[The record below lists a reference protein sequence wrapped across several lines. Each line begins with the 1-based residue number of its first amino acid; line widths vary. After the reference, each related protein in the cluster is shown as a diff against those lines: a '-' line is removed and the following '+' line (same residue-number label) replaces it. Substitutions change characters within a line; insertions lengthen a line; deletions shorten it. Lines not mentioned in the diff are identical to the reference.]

1 MEGGFDMMEMR
12 NEADLESQHKYV
24 VIKIS
29 DLYNYLSINERSDFW
44 KSFWTIEDNKEK

>member
-1 MEGGFDMMEMR
+1 MMEMR

-29 DLYNYLSINERSDFW
+29 DLYNYLGSNERSNFW